1 MKLNRSVW
9 YAFYA
14 ASYIARQEEGIPVMA
29 KNIADSCRIPLEYLL
44 KILLQLVRS
53 DVLGSVRGPRGGF
66 YLSRP
71 AGEITLLQIFEA
83 IEGPLENITD
93 IATSKAHADMAR
105 KLFEVYQQAISGAAK
120 TFSKTSLADLIDESV
135 KKNL

>member
-14 ASYIARQEEGIPVMA
+14 ASHIARQEEGIPVMA
-29 KNIADSCRIPLEYLL
+29 KNIAESCRIPLEYLL

-53 DVLGSVRGPRGGF
+53 DVLGSIRGPRGGF

-83 IEGPLENITD
+83 IEGPLENIAD
-93 IATSKAHADMAR
+93 ITSPKVHADMAR
-105 KLFEVYQQAISGAAK
+105 KLSEVYQQAVSGAAK
-120 TFSKTSLADLIDESV
+120 IFSKTTLADLIDESV
-135 KKNL
+135 KK

>member
-29 KNIADSCRIPLEYLL
+29 KNIAESCRIPLEYLL

-53 DVLGSVRGPRGGF
+53 EVLGSIRGPRGGF

-71 AGEITLLQIFEA
+71 PGEITLLQIFEA

-93 IATSKAHADMAR
+93 ITSPKAHADMAR
-105 KLFEVYQQAISGAAK
+105 KLSEVYQQAVSGAAK
-120 TFSKTSLADLIDESV
+120 TFSKTSLADLIADPIER
-135 KKNL
+135 KL